1 MDERGTKI
9 SDQDRMPLGEN
20 EHPRVPNDDYFVLIV
35 RRRRMW
41 SWEIQRRSK
50 PLDARFDGD
59 DFDTPAAAKRAGE
72 EALKD
77 FLEAL
82 RVEQTK

>member
-1 MDERGTKI
+1 
-9 SDQDRMPLGEN
+9 MPFGEN
-20 EHPRVPNDDYFVLIV
+20 EQSRTANDDYFVIIV

-50 PLDARFDGD
+50 PLGVRFDGD
-59 DFDTPAAAKRAGE
+59 DFDTPTAAKRAGE

-82 RVEQTK
+82 RVEQSK